1 MSTVNAVPDGATS
14 SEKKKEKIP
23 PATIRLS
30 FPKKGKIQPEGWAGI
45 GIADDVQ
52 ITLKGKIVSL
62 SDNSREDWEGSGK
75 EISIELSACRLA
87 ADREKPMSIDEAL
100 DEERKSRKRV

>member
-1 MSTVNAVPDGATS
+1 MSKGIAQPEATS
-14 SEKKKEKIP
+14 PVKGKEKIP

-30 FPKKGKIQPEGWAGI
+30 FPKKGKIQPEGWLGI

-52 ITLKGKIVSL
+52 ITLKGKIISL
-62 SDNSREDWEGSGK
+62 SDNSRDEWEGAGK

-87 ADREKPMSIDEAL
+87 ADRAKPLSMDEAL
-100 DEERKSRKRV
+100 DEAKKTRKRV

>member
-1 MSTVNAVPDGATS
+1 MSKGAEVNTGAPS
-14 SEKKKEKIP
+14 DKKKETIP

-45 GIADDVQ
+45 GIADNVQ

-62 SDNSREDWEGSGK
+62 SDNSRDSWEGAGK
-75 EISIELSACRLA
+75 EISIEIASCRLA
-87 ADREKPMSIDEAL
+87 QDRERAMSMDEAM
-100 DEERKSRKRV
+100 EEEKKSRKRV